1 MFLADSSFVDILD
14 EIVEYSI
21 MFLPTI
27 LFIVFLI
34 LFIVNVR
41 KAKQDRKKRV
51 KAIVFGVLSGFF
63 LMIVGVE
70 IFLVILMALA
80 VAHM

>member
-27 LFIVFLI
+27 LFGLFLI
-34 LFIVNVR
+34 VLIEVAQLISRRGWFELCDIVDNT
-41 KAKQDRKKRV
+41 
-51 KAIVFGVLSGFF
+51 IGV
-63 LMIVGVE
+63 MIGYTLYRIGEVVWRRSKC
-70 IFLVILMALA
+70 
-80 VAHM
+80 